1 MAALAPCQQR
11 AARPAASPAR
21 SAFIKP
27 LTRVVARANVPALL
41 LRASPLNAA
50 FGSKPAP
57 RVAAGAPSSRGKNLL
72 RVSAAA
78 SGGAA
83 APAPKPFKWG
93 ADMKS
98 LAICIGLGVALSLCP
113 PPAGVSVK
121 AWNLLAIFTGT
132 IVGIITTPLPLGAVA
147 MLGLGTAMCT
157 KVLTF
162 AEAFSAFATEIP

>member
-1 MAALAPCQQR
+1 MAALAPARCSV
-11 AARPAASPAR
+11 RPASAR
-21 SAFIKP
+21 SFIKP
-27 LTRVVARANVPALL
+27 TALLARVNGCAAPAL
-41 LRASPLNAA
+41 RPATTA
-50 FGSKPAP
+50 FAKPA
-57 RVAAGAPSSRGKNLL
+57 ALAPSQRMGLPMLPQKSSRGNLL

-78 SGGAA
+78 SGA
-83 APAPKPFKWG
+83 APPKPFKWG